1 MIRRSLAATLALSF
15 GVTLLAVF
23 VLVGCYLYVAL
34 DRQVMTELDSD
45 VVLASRHVR
54 RLASELDTKD
64 DVKSHTP
71 RLMSAVLGDR
81 ALSLVLFD
89 PKGDRLLSY
98 GPNQVVDDLDSATG
112 KSLRLDP
119 ATIPLQQARV
129 SDNAKIASS
138 DVVAWTTD
146 QKIPVRSVAFDVRLR
161 DGTRLNGIVVRD
173 VRAPLRLLD
182 KYRDQ
187 LTMAGIVGSLVTML
201 ATYLLIQFALRP
213 LRQMTADATD
223 ITATRLDTRLQVVQS
238 PTELGAL
245 AMSLNRM
252 LARLEEGFQRLFQ
265 FTADLAHDM
274 RTPIGNIK
282 GATEVALRRPRSVDE
297 YENLLASNLE
307 ECDRLSRMIENV
319 LFLAR
324 AEHPQFITHMQVFNV
339 ADELGNIAGYFE
351 GLADEAGSAI
361 HVSGRADTMLKA
373 DLELFRRA
381 VGNLLANAIRH
392 THVGTIEISAEL
404 KAGRVDVSV
413 SNPGVAIDDEDIER
427 IFDRFYRGDKS
438 RRQSSGVGTSGASAG
453 LGLAIVQTIMGL
465 HDGRVA
471 VTSRDGR
478 TTFCLSWPQR

>member
-1 MIRRSLAATLALSF
+1 
-15 GVTLLAVF
+15 
-23 VLVGCYLYVAL
+23 
-34 DRQVMTELDSD
+34 
-45 VVLASRHVR
+45 
-54 RLASELDTKD
+54 
-64 DVKSHTP
+64 
-71 RLMSAVLGDR
+71 
-81 ALSLVLFD
+81 
-89 PKGDRLLSY
+89 
-98 GPNQVVDDLDSATG
+98 
-112 KSLRLDP
+112 
-119 ATIPLQQARV
+119 
-129 SDNAKIASS
+129 
-138 DVVAWTTD
+138 
-146 QKIPVRSVAFDVRLR
+146 
-161 DGTRLNGIVVRD
+161 
-173 VRAPLRLLD
+173 
-182 KYRDQ
+182 
-187 LTMAGIVGSLVTML
+187 
-201 ATYLLIQFALRP
+201 
-213 LRQMTADATD
+213 
-223 ITATRLDTRLQVVQS
+223 
-238 PTELGAL
+238 
-245 AMSLNRM
+245 
-252 LARLEEGFQRLFQ
+252 
-265 FTADLAHDM
+265 
-274 RTPIGNIK
+274 
-282 GATEVALRRPRSVDE
+282 
-297 YENLLASNLE
+297 E

-392 THVGTIEISAEL
+392 THVGTIEISAEV

-438 RRQSSGVGTSGASAG
+438 RRQPSGVGTSGASAG